1 MIILKNYGPKE
12 FMSYIKDKKF
22 YVFGA
27 GIITHNCV
35 DIYCEDVQVQA
46 VVDNNKKLQGTSK
59 EFAGQ
64 IIPIISV
71 EEFVEQISK
80 EEIENVVMLITS
92 QFYGAE
98 IVRQLDA
105 IKEVDGLECFLHPV
119 IRNTKEDAPDFEFT
133 QGERII
139 PKKIHYFWFGG
150 NPIPE
155 HLQKCIDSWKKFNP
169 DYEVIRWDETNYDIN
184 KVAYMK
190 EAYEN
195 KGWGF
200 VSDYA
205 RLDIIYQYGG
215 IYLDTDVEVVG
226 DLDVLRGDT
235 AFFSMASGDRIN
247 TGVGFG
253 AVAGHEVVKAM
264 RDFYH
269 DKAFVNP
276 NGSLN
281 RQPCYYYQHPV
292 LKECGFKIVNE
303 YQKVKD
309 VVVYPAE
316 VMSPKGTGSIGDFY
330 SEKTVSIHHGS
341 GTWIKE
347 GEKNGISDLKELI
360 VNRM

>member
-1 MIILKNYGPKE
+1 
-12 FMSYIKDKKF
+12 
-22 YVFGA
+22 
-27 GIITHNCV
+27 
-35 DIYCEDVQVQA
+35 
-46 VVDNNKKLQGTSK
+46 
-59 EFAGQ
+59 
-64 IIPIISV
+64 
-71 EEFVEQISK
+71 
-80 EEIENVVMLITS
+80 
-92 QFYGAE
+92 
-98 IVRQLDA
+98 
-105 IKEVDGLECFLHPV
+105 
-119 IRNTKEDAPDFEFT
+119 
-133 QGERII
+133 
-139 PKKIHYFWFGG
+139 
-150 NPIPE
+150 
-155 HLQKCIDSWKKFNP
+155 
-169 DYEVIRWDETNYDIN
+169 
-184 KVAYMK
+184 
-190 EAYEN
+190 
-195 KGWGF
+195 
-200 VSDYA
+200 
-205 RLDIIYQYGG
+205 
-215 IYLDTDVEVVG
+215 
-226 DLDVLRGDT
+226 LDVLRGDT